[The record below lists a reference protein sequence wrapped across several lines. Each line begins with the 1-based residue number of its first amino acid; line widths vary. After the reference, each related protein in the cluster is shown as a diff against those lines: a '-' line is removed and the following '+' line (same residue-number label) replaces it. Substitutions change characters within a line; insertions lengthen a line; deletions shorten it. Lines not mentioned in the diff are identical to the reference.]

1 MNMDSVAALWVKSN
15 FSFLQGASH
24 PEELVETAAD
34 LGIAALALTD
44 EMGVYGQVR
53 AAVAARDRGLKLQVG
68 SSFQLSSGQR
78 GLVWVRH
85 RVGYA
90 HLCRLISRVR
100 QRCSKGQIEFHQD
113 DLLDL
118 KSDGLSLGLIQGNTW
133 KDDVLRRLSDQ
144 WSREDLFFLLSDHR
158 RPEEV
163 QQQLALQVLCK
174 KYPNYRLL
182 AANEVLYHHP
192 QRRPL
197 QDLIT
202 CVRLGCTL
210 SELKGR
216 QPPNDEHALMSPE
229 RFRARFQ
236 AWPQAIEAGL
246 EVADRCE
253 FSLFDLRYVYP
264 SEALPDGFSTQ
275 DWLRQLAKEGASARY
290 HGQIPERVIVQLEKE
305 LEVIEDLEYAGY
317 FLTMWEIVRFCQEA
331 GILCQGRGSA
341 ANSIL
346 CYCLGITAIDP
357 VHMDLLFERFL
368 SRERAE
374 PPDIDLDIEHE
385 RREEVIQWVYQRYGR
400 RHAAMVAVI
409 IRYRPKSAVNDLGK
423 AIGIDSNSLYRLSK
437 VLNRSDRGI
446 SPDVFENAG
455 MDPQSAACRLLQ
467 EKVQELLGF
476 PRHLS
481 THPGGFLL
489 GHEPVDELVPV
500 EPGGMTNRTVI
511 QWDKNDVEALGLFK
525 VDLLGLGMLTQLQ
538 KCFHLIAHHEGKR
551 YDLATLP
558 AEDSATYAMLS
569 RGDSVGVFQV
579 ESRAQMAMLPRLRP
593 RTFYDLTVEI
603 ALVRPGPISGDMVH
617 PYLRRR
623 SGEEEVVYPHP
634 SLEPILKRT
643 LGVPIFQEQ
652 VMKLAVVA
660 AGYSPGEADQ
670 LRRDMAAWRSK
681 GRIDPHR
688 KRLIEGMLK
697 RGIKAEFAE
706 RVFQQIQGFGE
717 YGFPESHAASF
728 ALISYASAWLK
739 CHYPAFFYAALL
751 NAQPMGFYSVSS
763 LLESARRE
771 GIPLGSICVQRSFW
785 DCSLERLEGRW
796 RLRMGFRCIKGLS
809 QRHRLALESVDRPT
823 TLSAFVRQSEL
834 PMQALQQLARADAFA
849 SYGLDRRQALW
860 VLGALVEARESPLG
874 LMPSE
879 NEISFRALEP
889 LEQVAWDQASAQH
902 SVRCHPMALLRP
914 HWQRLGFITSGRLR
928 AGRDGERKQ
937 ACGLVICRQKP
948 QGKVTFITL
957 EDEEGFVNVVVWPD
971 VASRYALLIKSAGV
985 LAVKGRLQVAEGVVH
1000 LIAHRLWE
1008 PGLPGPVA
1016 LGRSRDFR

>member
-1 MNMDSVAALWVKSN
+1 MSAEPVAALWVKSN

-24 PEELVETAAD
+24 PEELIQTAAD
-34 LGIAALALTD
+34 LGLAALALTD
-44 EMGVYGQVR
+44 EMGFYGQVR
-53 AAVAARDRGLKLQVG
+53 AAVAARALDLRLQIGASVR
-68 SSFQLSSGQR
+68 LSSGQR
-78 GLVWVRH
+78 AVIWVRQ
-85 RVGYA
+85 RNGYA
-90 HLCRLISRVR
+90 QLCRLISRVR
-100 QRCSKGQIEFHQD
+100 QRAPKGAPLLSRS
-113 DLLDL
+113 DLLSL
-118 KSDGLSLGLIQGNTW
+118 RAEGLSLGCVDGAAWDEGL
-133 KDDVLRRLSDQ
+133 LRALAERWPRD
-144 WSREDLFFLLSDHR
+144 DLFFLLSDHR

-163 QQQLALQVLCK
+163 QQQLALQALCK
-174 KYPNYRLL
+174 KHPSYRLL
-182 AANEVLYHHP
+182 AANEVLYHHR

-197 QDLIT
+197 QDLLT

-210 SELKGR
+210 SDLKGR
-216 QPPNDEHALMSPE
+216 QPPNDEHALMDPAQ
-229 RFRARFQ
+229 FRTRFQ

-246 EVADRCE
+246 ELTGRCA

-264 SEALPDGFSTQ
+264 SEALPDGLSTQ
-275 DWLRQLAKEGASARY
+275 DWLRQLAQEGAQARY
-290 HGQIPERVIVQLEKE
+290 HGRIPEAVMIQLDRE
-305 LEVIEDLEYAGY
+305 LRIIEDLDYAGY

-357 VHMDLLFERFL
+357 VRMDLLFERFL

-385 RREEVIQWVYQRYGR
+385 RREEVIQWVYDRYGR

-409 IRYRPKSAVNDLGK
+409 IRYRPKSAVKDIGK
-423 AIGIDSNSLYRLSK
+423 AIGIDQNILHRLSRM
-437 VLNRSDRGI
+437 LSRSQKEIGADL
-446 SPDVFENAG
+446 FEKAG
-455 MDPQSAACRLLQ
+455 LDPQSSACRVLG
-467 EKVQELLGF
+467 EKAQELLDF

-500 EPGGMTNRTVI
+500 EPGGMANRTVI
-511 QWDKNDVEALGLFK
+511 QWDKNDVESLGLFK

-538 KCFHLIAHHEGKR
+538 KSFRLIARHEGKA
-551 YDLATLP
+551 YDLATIP
-558 AEDSATYAMLS
+558 AEDPATYAMLS

-681 GRIDPHR
+681 GRIEHHR
-688 KRLIEGMLK
+688 KRLIGGMLD
-697 RGIKAEFAE
+697 RGIQPEFAQ
-706 RVFQQIQGFGE
+706 RVFEQIQGFGE

-739 CHYPAFFYAALL
+739 CHYPAFFYAALF

-771 GIPLGSICVQRSFW
+771 GIALGAICVQQSDW
-785 DCSLERLEGRW
+785 DCSLEPMEGRW
-796 RLRMGFRCIKGLS
+796 RLRMGFRCIRGLS
-809 QRHRLALESVDRPT
+809 RKHRAALEAVERPA
-823 TLSAFVRQSEL
+823 TLSAFVGQSQL
-834 PMQALQQLARADAFA
+834 PMQVLQQLARADAFS

-860 VLGALVEARESPLG
+860 VLGALVEAREGALAM
-874 LMPSE
+874 MPQE
-879 NEISFRALEP
+879 NEVSFRALSP
-889 LEQVAWDQASAQH
+889 LEELAWDQDSAQH

-914 HWQRLGFITSGRLR
+914 HWQGLGFVPSGQLRLGQ
-928 AGRDGERKQ
+928 DGERKQ

-971 VASRYALLIKSAGV
+971 VAARYTLLVKSAQI
-985 LAVKGRLQVAEGVVH
+985 LAVKGRLQVASGVVH

-1008 PGLPGPVA
+1008 PEVNGPVA
-1016 LGRSRDFR
+1016 QGRSRDFH